1 MGTGQSAADET
12 AWLGVWG
19 EAGIH
24 GTPYLEFFDD
34 HRLAGTD
41 GCNRLIGGWT
51 AKGDA
56 VEFGQL
62 ASTMM
67 FCEGVDTW
75 LSQAATATRQGATLT
90 VLNDAGTPIGTLKR
104 SVPASRTQL

>member
-1 MGTGQSAADET
+1 M
-12 AWLGVWG
+12 
-19 EAGIH
+19 
-24 GTPYLEFFDD
+24 
-34 HRLAGTD
+34 
-41 GCNRLIGGWT
+41 
-51 AKGDA
+51 
-56 VEFGQL
+56 EFGQL